1 MNSRNTLEERLE
13 GIGSA
18 LRERPSVTDGV
29 MAQVRQSLAQSLAG
43 GSVAIPKDVVSRP
56 RAGRNWRLATATVAA
71 VGAMVAFAL
80 IAFPRH
86 SVGWEDVN
94 QAVKSQ
100 KWIRASVT
108 YLDGQHATIWMSPER
123 GIWAYKNRDRLEFA
137 DARRDVTYDYKTSG
151 GPIVK
156 RRPNDEDRERVSAV
170 NFADKDVP
178 LGGWLFGEKV
188 LSQHR
193 REVAERGR
201 GQKWI
206 EFDLVFW
213 RGNRG
218 TLRVDPQTRLP
229 ASLTLTA
236 PKPTP
241 PASWVWTFDYPTSG
255 PGDIYALGAPATA
268 PIEDRTPSDEGAR
281 VLDGMAASRS
291 RVGDFRLDV
300 VTSYGTAV
308 INPGHGVTKHVVG
321 EGDASKGAVL
331 KEPVRQEPIWDTIYR
346 VSLKGSRWRVDR
358 YLPKRGALSQP
369 PDESKF
375 PGWVE
380 DQFARCDRRPMYV
393 CDGTAVYENEH
404 EHPGVAPVSNPEA
417 AIWHVSSRFGPGD
430 LFSATGS
437 VSVVP
442 GGNFVAK
449 VFPDRF
455 GVAGW
460 NYSFDPHP
468 ADAPGCVL
476 WKLSARLATAEPLVG
491 HEWYYIDPQKG
502 DAVVRNKSFGL
513 PPDSKASPDST
524 PFRSTVVMDD
534 FRQSPRGFWYPL
546 VIRETNSTSDPNA
559 PADVHEKP
567 IRMTQTFRYHFDF
580 EATLSDSLFKVDAAG
595 DPGKSGR
602 SK

>member
-18 LRERPSVTDGV
+18 LRERPSLTEGV
-29 MAQVRQSLAQSLAG
+29 MAQVRQSLSEKP
-43 GSVAIPKDVVSRP
+43 VAIPREVVSQR
-56 RAGRNWRLATATVAA
+56 RARRSWFLATATVAA
-71 VGAMVAFAL
+71 MGVMVAFAL

-108 YLDGQHATIWMSPER
+108 YLDAQRATIWMSPER
-123 GIWAYKNRDRLEFA
+123 GIWAYKNADRIEFT
-137 DARRDVTYDYKTSG
+137 DTPRNVTYDYKTNG
-151 GPIVK
+151 GQIVK
-156 RRPNDEDRERVSAV
+156 RRPSDEDQQRLYPID
-170 NFADKDVP
+170 FARKDV
-178 LGGWLFGEKV
+178 LLSGWLFGEKV
-188 LSQHR
+188 LEQHR
-193 REVAERGR
+193 REVTER

-206 EFDLVFW
+206 EFDLVLW

-229 ASLTLTA
+229 MSLNLTA
-236 PKPTP
+236 PKYAR

-255 PGDIYALGAPATA
+255 PGDIYALGAPVTAT
-268 PIEDRTPSDEGAR
+268 IEDRTPSDEGAR
-281 VLDGMAASRS
+281 VLDGMTASRS

-300 VTSYGTAV
+300 VTSYATAV
-308 INPGHGVTKHVVG
+308 KTSGHGGVKSGVGKPVVD
-321 EGDASKGAVL
+321 EGNVSKGAVL
-331 KEPVRQEPIWDTIYR
+331 KETVSQEPIWDGIDR
-346 VSLKGSRWRVDR
+346 VWLKGGRWRVDR
-358 YLPKRGALSQP
+358 YVPKRGALSQP
-369 PDESKF
+369 PGDAKF
-375 PGWVE
+375 DGWIE
-380 DQFARCDRRPMYV
+380 EQLPKCDHRPMYV
-393 CDGTAVYENEH
+393 CDGTAIYEH
-404 EHPGVAPVSNPEA
+404 EHDHGGVAPGLNREA
-417 AIWHVSSRFGPGD
+417 GNWHVSSRFAPGD

-442 GGNFVAK
+442 GVNFVAK

-476 WKLSARLATAEPLVG
+476 WKLSARLATAEPLMG
-491 HEWYYIDPQKG
+491 HEWYYIDPRKG
-502 DAVVRNKSFGL
+502 DAVVRTELFSL

-524 PFRSTVVMDD
+524 TLRSTVVMDG

-546 VIRETNSTSDPNA
+546 VIRQTDSAADPNA
-559 PADVHEKP
+559 RPAAHEAP
-567 IRMTQTFRYHFDF
+567 TRMTRTVRYHFDF
-580 EATLSDSLFKVDAAG
+580 EATLPDSLFKLDAAEN
-595 DPGKSGR
+595 PEKSR
-602 SK
+602 RDK

>member
-13 GIGSA
+13 SIGSA

-29 MAQVRQSLAQSLAG
+29 MAQVRQSLAEG
-43 GSVAIPKDVVSRP
+43 RVAISRDVVSQR
-56 RAGRNWRLATATVAA
+56 RGRRNWVLATATVAA
-71 VGAMVAFAL
+71 MGVMVVFAF
-80 IAFPRH
+80 IVFPRQ

-108 YLDGQHATIWMSPER
+108 YLDNQHATIWMSPER
-123 GIWAYKNRDRLEFA
+123 RIWAYKNSDRIEFA

-156 RRPNDEDRERVSAV
+156 RRPNDEDHQRVSALD
-170 NFADKDVP
+170 FADKDVV
-178 LGGWLFGEKV
+178 LRGWLFGEKV

-193 REVAERGR
+193 REVIEGGR
-201 GQKWI
+201 AQKWI

-229 ASLTLTA
+229 VSLTLTA
-236 PKPTP
+236 PKSAG
-241 PASWVWTFDYPTSG
+241 PARWVWTFDYPSSG

-268 PIEDRTPSDEGAR
+268 TIEDHTPSDEGTR

-291 RVGDFRLDV
+291 RIGNFRLDV
-300 VTSYGTAV
+300 VTSYSAV
-308 INPGHGVTKHVVG
+308 IKTAGHGIRKDAVG
-321 EGDASKGAVL
+321 KGTLEKGAIG
-331 KEPVRQEPIWDTIYR
+331 KEAAWEPIWDTIYR
-346 VSLKGSRWRVDR
+346 VWLKGSRWRVER
-358 YLPKRGALSQP
+358 YVSRRGRLSQP
-369 PDESKF
+369 PDDAKF
-375 PGWVE
+375 ASWIE
-380 DQFARCDRRPMYV
+380 EQLAQCDRSPMFL
-393 CDGTAVYENEH
+393 CDGAAVYED
-404 EHPGVAPVSNPEA
+404 GGGAPRSNREA
-417 AIWHVSSRFGPGD
+417 GNWRVSSRFGPGD

-437 VSVVP
+437 GGVVP
-442 GGNFVAK
+442 AVNFVAK

-460 NYSFDPHP
+460 DYSFDPHP

-476 WKLSARLATAEPLVG
+476 WKLSARLATAQPLLG

-502 DAVVRNKSFGL
+502 DAVVRIESFSL
-513 PPDSKASPDST
+513 PPDSKASADST

-546 VIRETNSTSDPNA
+546 MIRETNSTADPNA
-559 PADVHEKP
+559 RPGVQESPA
-567 IRMTQTFRYHFDF
+567 RMTQPIRYHFDF
-580 EATLSDSLFKVDAAG
+580 DAKLPDSLFKPDAA
-595 DPGKSGR
+595 DSDKAR
-602 SK
+602 LEK

>member
-1 MNSRNTLEERLE
+1 MTSRNTLEERLE

-18 LRERPSVTDGV
+18 LRDRPSLTDGV
-29 MAQVRQSLAQSLAG
+29 MAQVRQSRAQTPSQSLANG
-43 GSVAIPKDVVSRP
+43 GHFAFP
-56 RAGRNWRLATATVAA
+56 REVDSPRRARGNWRWAAATVAA
-71 VGAMVAFAL
+71 MGAMVAFAL

-108 YLDGQHATIWMSPER
+108 YLDGQQATIWMSPER
-123 GIWAYKNRDRLEFA
+123 GIWAYKNPDRLEFA

-151 GPIVK
+151 GPVVK
-156 RRPNDEDRERVSAV
+156 RRSNDEDRQRVFPID
-170 NFADKDVP
+170 FADKDVL

-188 LSQHR
+188 LEQHR
-193 REVAERGR
+193 REVTER

-229 ASLTLTA
+229 VSLTLAA
-236 PKPTP
+236 PKSAG
-241 PASWVWTFDYPTSG
+241 PASWVWTFDYPSSG

-268 PIEDRTPSDEGAR
+268 TIEDRTPTDEGAR

-291 RVGDFRLDV
+291 RIGDFRLDV
-300 VTSYGTAV
+300 VTSYSTAV
-308 INPGHGVTKHVVG
+308 KTSGHRV
-321 EGDASKGAVL
+321 S
-331 KEPVRQEPIWDTIYR
+331 QEPIWDGIYR
-346 VSLKGSRWRVDR
+346 VWLKGNRWRVDHDV
-358 YLPKRGALSQP
+358 PKQGRLSQP
-369 PDESKF
+369 PDEAKF
-375 PGWVE
+375 ASWIE
-380 DQFARCDRRPMYV
+380 KQLARCDRSSMSL
-393 CDGTAVYENEH
+393 CDGTAVYED
-404 EHPGVAPVSNPEA
+404 GGGAPRSNREA
-417 AIWHVSSRFGPGD
+417 GNWRVSSRFGPGD

-437 VSVVP
+437 GGVVP
-442 GGNFVAK
+442 AVNFVAK

-476 WKLSARLATAEPLVG
+476 WKLSARLATAQPLLG
-491 HEWYYIDPQKG
+491 HEWYYIDPRKG
-502 DAVVRNKSFGL
+502 DAVVRIESFSL
-513 PPDSKASPDST
+513 PPDSKASADST

-546 VIRETNSTSDPNA
+546 MIRETNSTADPNA
-559 PADVHEKP
+559 RPGVQESPA
-567 IRMTQTFRYHFDF
+567 RMTQPIRYHFDF
-580 EATLSDSLFKVDAAG
+580 DAKLPDSLFKPDAAAAAE
-595 DPGKSGR
+595 KAR
-602 SK
+602 LEK